1 MSVAIAGAFRI
12 IFPAE
17 WLPEKRHPLGAT
29 LEWGCVLEKRRRCL
43 ACGEVFGPSP
53 RVKDRKYCSKP
64 ACQRERKRRW
74 QRQKIADDPD
84 YRDNQKDSQKRWREA
99 HRGYWRTYR
108 DSHPQYVQ
116 RNRERQRRR
125 NQERRVRFQPIA
137 KMDAS
142 RSRSAIVPG
151 AYQLI
156 PLAAGRVA
164 KMDAINVEIR
174 FIPRC

>member
-1 MSVAIAGAFRI
+1 M
-12 IFPAE
+12 
-17 WLPEKRHPLGAT
+17 
-29 LEWGCVLEKRRRCL
+29 
-43 ACGEVFGPSP
+43 ACGDLFDPSP
-53 RVKDRKYCSKP
+53 RVKNQAYCSKP

-74 QRQKIADDPD
+74 HRQKMADDPD
-84 YRDNQKDSQKRWREA
+84 YRDNQRDAQKRWREA

-116 RNRERQRRR
+116 RNRERQRSR
-125 NQERRVRFQPIA
+125 NQERRVRLHPIA

-142 RSRSAIVPG
+142 SNESTIVPG
-151 AYQLI
+151 IYQLI
-156 PLAAGRVA
+156 PLGLDTVA